1 MAKEKYVAY
10 VGTYTHSE
18 KDGLHIFDVDMEK
31 GSLTKR
37 SSIPVSNTSHM
48 TRSKNNKFL
57 YSISDVG
64 IESFKILPNGD
75 LEHLNTGSIRGM
87 RGCYLTVTLDDKY
100 IACAGYH
107 DGKVTVLRLN
117 EDGSVGEIVSEVFH
131 HGMGSVAEKNFRP
144 HVSCVK
150 FTPDEKFLCAVDY
163 GLDQVKVYKFD
174 HNTGELRLIDIIR
187 CELDSSPRRM
197 RFTLDGK
204 FAYILCEA
212 GRKICIYKYT
222 VSKDDPDFE
231 LIDSVWTV
239 PEEHARGSAASGLT
253 LSWDGKYIMASNDGE
268 NSVAIFKIDHRNG
281 SLEEVLNL
289 PVSGHYPKDICFFPD
304 DKHILS
310 LNHESGSLTTLEV
323 SYKDGNLYWK
333 NPPIKLDDPN
343 CAMIVK
349 VSGEEAD
356 GQEA

>member
-1 MAKEKYVAY
+1 MEKEKYVAY

-18 KDGLHIFDVDMEK
+18 KDGLHIFDVDMENGK
-31 GSLTKR
+31 LTKR
-37 SSIPVSNTSHM
+37 SSVPVSNTSHM

-87 RGCYLTVTLDDKY
+87 RGCYLTVTSDDKF

-107 DGKVTVLRLN
+107 DGKVTVLHLN
-117 EDGSVGEIVSEVFH
+117 EDGSVGEIASEMFH

-163 GLDQVKVYKFD
+163 GLDQVKVYSFD
-174 HNTGELRLIDIIR
+174 HESGVIKLVDIIR
-187 CELDSSPRRM
+187 CELDAAPRRM

-204 FAYILCEA
+204 YAYILYESA
-212 GRKICIYKYT
+212 RKIGIFKYT
-222 VSKDDPDFE
+222 CNGDNPSFE
-231 LIDSVWTV
+231 YVDYVWTV
-239 PEEHARGSAASGLT
+239 PVEHARGCAASGLT

-268 NSVAIFKIDHRNG
+268 NSAAIFKIDHRNG

-289 PVSGHYPKDICFFPD
+289 PVSGHYPKDICFFPN
-304 DKHILS
+304 DKFLLS
-310 LNHESGSLTTLEV
+310 MNHESGTLTTLEID
-323 SYKDGNLYWK
+323 YKDRNLYWK

-349 VSGEEAD
+349 VSE
-356 GQEA
+356 

>member
-1 MAKEKYVAY
+1 MTK
-10 VGTYTHSE
+10 S
-18 KDGLHIFDVDMEK
+18 KD
-31 GSLTKR
+31 
-37 SSIPVSNTSHM
+37 
-48 TRSKNNKFL
+48 NKFL
-57 YSISDVG
+57 YSISDMG
-64 IESFKILPNGD
+64 IESFKILSNGD

-87 RGCYLTVTLDDKY
+87 RGCYLTVTSDDKY

-163 GLDQVKVYKFD
+163 GLDQVKIYKFD
-174 HNTGELRLIDIIR
+174 HETGALDIIDIIR
-187 CELDSSPRRM
+187 CELDSAPRRM

-204 FAYILCEA
+204 FAYILFESA
-212 GRKICIYKYT
+212 KKIGIYKYS
-222 VSKDDPDFE
+222 VSKNAPDFE
-231 LIDSVWTV
+231 FVDFVGTI

-253 LSWDGKYIMASNDGE
+253 LSWDGRYIMASNDGE

-281 SLEEVLNL
+281 SLEEILNL
-289 PVSGHYPKDICFFPD
+289 PISGHYPKDVCFFPD
-304 DKHILS
+304 DRHILS
-310 LNHESGSLTTLEV
+310 MNHESGTLTTLEV
-323 SYKDGNLYWK
+323 DYKENNLYWK
-333 NPPIKLDDPN
+333 NAPVELEEPN

-349 VSGEEAD
+349 VPGEE
-356 GQEA
+356 GKL